1 MDPSQ
6 RFVVW
11 DRHLGCPA
19 VINAEL
25 LVCGSLPEARRVAE
39 KLNNRG

>member
-19 VINAEL
+19 VMNAEL
-25 LVCGSLPEARRVAE
+25 LVCGSLREARRVAE
-39 KLNNRG
+39 ELNGPG